1 MGTNTP
7 PYRPFNQAL
16 ANPRTI
22 IYQNIEY
29 IDLSYIATLS
39 KHRHWPSTESFA
51 LGRIIDRSGLPPY
64 LHGSYL
70 RRVNLSN
77 KNLSGAILTDTILSE
92 GDLSGSNLTGANL
105 RNAILIDVDLSNATL
120 SGTILSNA
128 NLCGANLR
136 DVKGELGLTSLQIC
150 QVGTKGGM
158 PQDSVE
164 QAEKLFK
171 DYFWKQWAEHTQKP

>member
-22 IYQNIEY
+22 IYENIEY

-39 KHRHWPSTESFA
+39 EHRYWPSTESFA

-70 RRVNLSN
+70 HRVNLSN
-77 KNLSGAILTDTILSE
+77 TNLSGAILTDTILSD
-92 GDLSGSNLTGANL
+92 GNLSGSNLTGA
-105 RNAILIDVDLSNATL
+105 DLSNATL

-136 DVKGELGLTSLQIC
+136 DVKGKLRLTSLQIC

-171 DYFWKQWAEHTQKP
+171 DYFWKQWAEHTQRP